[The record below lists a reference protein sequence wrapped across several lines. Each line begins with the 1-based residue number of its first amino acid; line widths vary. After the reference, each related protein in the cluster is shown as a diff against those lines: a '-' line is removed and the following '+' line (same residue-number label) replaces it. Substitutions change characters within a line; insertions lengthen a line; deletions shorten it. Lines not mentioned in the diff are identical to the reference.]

1 MRLATTYKILLV
13 AGAGLLMQSCF
24 TAKTYKRPDVK
35 AENLYRTEVVAQD
48 SASLADIS
56 WENLFTDPVLQK
68 HIKTGLQNNFDIR
81 IAIQNITAAEAYLK
95 QAKASY
101 FPSLSGNA
109 TWTHQQLARNSQ
121 FGSFFNG
128 AIDQYQLS
136 GNLSWEAD
144 IWGKIRSNK
153 RAAAASYLQ
162 TIAANQAV
170 KTQVITDIAATYYQL
185 LSLDAQL
192 EVAQQTL
199 GNRNESVETIQAL
212 KEAGSVNEVGVKQ
225 TEAQKYATEL
235 IIADLKNSIVILE
248 NYMSLLLGEEP
259 MAIER
264 TTLAQQQLNPD
275 IKLGFS
281 ASLLRNR
288 PDVIAAEYGLVNAF
302 ELTNVARSNFYP
314 SLTLTASGGL
324 QSIDLK
330 EWFSAN
336 SLFANIV
343 TGLAQPIFNQR
354 QIRTQYEVS
363 KAQQEQAY
371 IEFEQALVNAGRE
384 VSDAL
389 ANYENETLKLSI
401 REKQVDALT
410 KAADYSDELLE
421 YGMVNYLEVLTAK
434 DNALNSELNL
444 LDNKYRQYLAI
455 IDLYK
460 ALGGGWR

>member
-56 WENLFTDPVLQK
+56 WENLFTDPMLQK
-68 HIKTGLQNNFDIR
+68 HIKTGLQNNFNIR
-81 IAIQNITAAEAYLK
+81 TAIQNITAAEAYLK

-101 FPSLSGNA
+101 FPSLNGNA

-264 TTLAQQQLNPD
+264 TTLAQQQLNPN

-363 KAQQEQAY
+363 KARQEQAY